1 MRGMISDAVP
11 RLLQLRKLRHHRQ
24 QDILRARQL
33 ALESAAAAVEAA
45 AENHRAWRQKRLR
58 LEAEL
63 YDSVIGETVALG
75 ALVGLKAK
83 ITSLH
88 DQDQLLEKDIEK
100 AVAQTDQARLARDEA
115 CNVVRQTGKQFDKCD
130 HLARAVRDAAMKRP
144 EQDCENGAGVNTS
157 QAGSALELDEFQG
170 CEGSGGD
177 QANVDTAL
185 DLAGH
190 VGDLI
195 HGASDPA
202 VHVDADRAVKLM
214 GIRSTDRPAGMI
226 ACRLGQRLRPSEG
239 YRENKRFAVASLGS

>member
-100 AVAQTDQARLARDEA
+100 AVAQTDQAGWLATRRA
-115 CNVVRQTGKQFDKCD
+115 TSCVKQ
-130 HLARAVRDAAMKRP
+130 ASNSISATIWRAPCATPR
-144 EQDCENGAGVNTS
+144 
-157 QAGSALELDEFQG
+157 
-170 CEGSGGD
+170 
-177 QANVDTAL
+177 
-185 DLAGH
+185 
-190 VGDLI
+190 
-195 HGASDPA
+195 
-202 VHVDADRAVKLM
+202 
-214 GIRSTDRPAGMI
+214 
-226 ACRLGQRLRPSEG
+226 
-239 YRENKRFAVASLGS
+239 